1 MTTFFTPNRFLST
14 ITYIYNFIAHV
25 YYYSH
30 TTDPKQHPYLS
41 LNENIYAYRSPRTPV
56 VQLAAVL
63 IHTDIKQ
70 NKPKCVIFN
79 YHTLR
84 AFLYHVALWLHAV
97 ARSMPACASAAGT
110 LLAISPY
117 SLYFEALHNCMQP
130 LHPRPS
136 CSAATY
142 TTPVSFRHFSL
153 P

>member
-84 AFLYHVALWLHAV
+84 HFYIMSPCGSMRSLAV
-97 ARSMPACASAAGT
+97 CQLAQAQ
-110 LLAISPY
+110 LAISPY

>member
-1 MTTFFTPNRFLST
+1 MTTFFTPHRFLST

-30 TTDPKQHPYLS
+30 TAAPKQHPYLS

-70 NKPKCVIFN
+70 NKPEYVIFN

-84 AFLYHVALWLHAV
+84 HFLYHVALRL
-97 ARSMPACASAAGT
+97 P
-110 LLAISPY
+110 ISPY
-117 SLYFEALHNCMQP
+117 SLYFEAPHNCMQP
-130 LHPRPS
+130 VHPRPS
-136 CSAATY
+136 CSAATD